1 MDVEMWW
8 RWMGDIYACTGWSGR
23 FLTHQPP
30 PISKGKHFQNYKIFP
45 EKLKMVP
52 MWKIFK
58 HMLFTIVLNGY
69 HIVGRMHFQSQQK
82 ADNFCKYFAYKVFGP
97 GNYSA
102 WNNSR
107 WENNFWIRFRVG
119 ITWEQNY
126 PTQQSINLNSTN
138 LCIYMNYML
147 TIPKEESYA

>member
-1 MDVEMWW
+1 MWMCW
-8 RWMGDIYACTGWSGR
+8 IICTCIGWSGR

-30 PISKGKHFQNYKIFP
+30 PISNGKHFQNYKIFP

-58 HMLFTIVLNGY
+58 YMLFTIVLNGY

-82 ADNFCKYFAYKVFGP
+82 ADNFCKYFAHKVFGP

-126 PTQQSINLNSTN
+126 PTQQSINLNSIS
-138 LCIYMNYML
+138 LCIYMNCIL